1 MDEEIKSKMTKTG
14 TTTVGIVCKD
24 GIVLATDKKATMGN
38 FIGHKKVD
46 KVFTITDKIALT
58 TAGNVSDVQYLLK
71 LIRAELKLKQLRTK
85 LESNV
90 KATANLLGTLAYEN
104 IRKFSPIMAITA
116 FIVGGVDNKGFW
128 LFQVDPDGTVLR
140 HEDYVSYGSG
150 SVFAYGLF
158 ENEYKE
164 SLSLDEGIKLAIK
177 AVNTA
182 MQRDVMSGEG
192 IDVVIIDKKGA
203 RKIFEAEIKH
213 VIVEKNKS
221 K

>member
-1 MDEEIKSKMTKTG
+1 MEEELKGKITKTG

-46 KVFTITDKIALT
+46 KVFIINNQMALT

-71 LIRAELKLKQLRTK
+71 LIKAELKLKQLRSK
-85 LESNV
+85 LEMGV
-90 KATANLLGTLAYEN
+90 KESANLLGMLAYDN

-116 FIVGGVDNKGFW
+116 FIVGGVDNKGIW
-128 LFQVDPDGTVLR
+128 LFQVDPDGTVLK
-140 HEDYVSYGSG
+140 HDDYVADGSG

-158 ENEYKE
+158 ENDYKE
-164 SLSLDEGIKLAIK
+164 NMPVEEGIKLAIK
-177 AVNTA
+177 AVNTS
-182 MQRDVMSGEG
+182 MQRDIYSGEG
-192 IDVVIIDKKGA
+192 IDVVVIDKKGA
-203 RKIFEAEIKH
+203 RKVFESEIKH
-213 VIVEKNKS
+213 VIVEKNKL